1 MILTHPLILAS
12 NSPRRQ
18 QILREAGFD
27 FEVFTKSIDEDFD
40 HQMDVRQ
47 VAEFLA
53 NKKNSAYREDRQEA
67 IIITADTTVVLEDTI
82 LNKPEDEQ
90 HATEMLVALSGKEH
104 EVISG
109 VCVSYGDQVDCF
121 SDTTIVQ
128 FKNLTEEEIDY
139 YIKHFR
145 PLDKAGAYGIQEWIG
160 MIGVTKMEGSYFNVV
175 GLPIHRLYQ
184 VLHQY
189 EAN

>member
-40 HQMDVRQ
+40 PQMDVRQ

-67 IIITADTTVVLEDTI
+67 IIITADTTVVLENTI

-128 FKNLTEEEIDY
+128 FKNLTGEEIDY